1 MKIKTFNFPTF
12 KEWEENSYD
21 RFETKLGDYRVEV
34 GAVCWT
40 SGEYE
45 ITYGFAVSLANVNSL
60 NFYTK
65 KIFYRYF
72 KFTGDTKALKNWY
85 ESIIREFNDFW
96 ENYIAETYIEKTK

>member
-1 MKIKTFNFPTF
+1 MTIKTFKFPTF

-21 RFETKLGDYRVEV
+21 RFETKLGDYRAEV
-34 GAVCWT
+34 GAICWE
-40 SGEYE
+40 SDRLDP
-45 ITYGFAVSLANVNSL
+45 TYGFAVSLANCNPL
-60 NFYTK
+60 NIYTK

-85 ESIIREFNDFW
+85 ESAISEFNDFW

>member
-1 MKIKTFNFPTF
+1 MTIKTFKFPTF

-21 RFETKLGDYRVEV
+21 RFEIKLGNYCAEV
-34 GAVCWT
+34 GAVCW
-40 SGEYE
+40 SKYE
-45 ITYGFAVSLANVNSL
+45 ITYGFAVSLANCNPH
-60 NFYTK
+60 NIYTE

-85 ESIIREFNDFW
+85 ESTISEFNDFW